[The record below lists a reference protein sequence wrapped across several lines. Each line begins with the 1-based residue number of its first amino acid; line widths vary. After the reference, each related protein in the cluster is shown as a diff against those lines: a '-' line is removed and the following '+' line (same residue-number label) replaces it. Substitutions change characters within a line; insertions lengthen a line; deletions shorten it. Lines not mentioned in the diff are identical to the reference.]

1 MGGSPA
7 GGGRGGLCVPLGNG
21 AGYPALVAEAA
32 ARAEAASAEAR
43 VGRRLRVR
51 VVRRL
56 EDQRRGGHRGGDRRS
71 NQTGLRGGGGGG
83 SSGDGVIVAAAIAAA
98 AVAAAADDLRVRGRA
113 VVGRGVHA
121 VRPAVALARSGRRQH
136 RAAAVAAQRK
146 AAAVRGIQKQ
156 QLAGRAAPGQGRVVR
171 APAERWLVTR
181 RNWILNSC
189 MWCKTSYITSY

>member
-1 MGGSPA
+1 M
-7 GGGRGGLCVPLGNG
+7 
-21 AGYPALVAEAA
+21 AEAA

-56 EDQRRGGHRGGDRRS
+56 EDQRRGGHRGSDRRS
-71 NQTGLRGGGGGG
+71 NQAGLRGGGGGG
-83 SSGDGVIVAAAIAAA
+83 GGSGDGVIVAAAIAAA
-98 AVAAAADDLRVRGRA
+98 AVAAAADDQRVRGRA
-113 VVGRGVHA
+113 VVGRGVQA